1 MRVELH
7 GVGKRFAKV
16 DALVGI
22 DLVLASGSRTAL
34 VGPNGSGKSTLVRLL
49 MGMLT
54 GNGSIRLDTLDPAAH
69 RNELARRIA
78 YVPQIAPRLWAT
90 VHDLV
95 HAVADLRGIETRR
108 IDAVA
113 ERFELDLR
121 SIARRPFRAL
131 SGGMRQKVLAAMAL
145 ATDADLLIL
154 DEPTASMDPQSRAAF
169 YRVLD
174 ELPQCP
180 TVLLC
185 SHRLDEIRQHVDRV
199 VVLSDGRMIWQ
210 GASCL
215 YLAEH
220 TESVVELRA
229 YGERAVTWL
238 TARGFVLGS
247 TGWWQCAIAQD
258 SRADLVAAAFRELG
272 SDVVDVLARDLER
285 NEVRAV
291 AS

>member
-1 MRVELH
+1 MRVDLH
-7 GVGKRFAKV
+7 GVGKHFAKV
-16 DALVGI
+16 EALAGI
-22 DLVLASGSRTAL
+22 DLVLESGSRTAL
-34 VGPNGSGKSTLVRLL
+34 VGPNGSGKSTLVRML

-54 GNGSIRLDTLDPAAH
+54 GDGSIRLNTLDPAAH
-69 RNELARRIA
+69 RNEVARRIA

-95 HAVADLRGIETRR
+95 HAVADLRAIEISR
-108 IDAVA
+108 IDAIA
-113 ERFELDLR
+113 ARFELDLE

-154 DEPTASMDPQSRAAF
+154 DEPTASMDPRSRAAF
-169 YRVLD
+169 HRVLD
-174 ELPQCP
+174 DLPQRP

-199 VVLSDGRMIWQ
+199 VVLSDGRMVWQ
-210 GASCL
+210 GPSGL
-215 YLAEH
+215 YLAQH
-220 TESVVELRA
+220 TVSVVEIRA
-229 YGERAVTWL
+229 HGERAIPWL

-247 TGWWQCAIAQD
+247 TGWWQCAVAQD
-258 SRADLVAAAFRELG
+258 ARAGLVAAAFRELG
-272 SDVVDVLARDLER
+272 SDVADVLARDLER

-291 AS
+291 AG

>member
-108 IDAVA
+108 
-113 ERFELDLR
+113 
-121 SIARRPFRAL
+121 
-131 SGGMRQKVLAAMAL
+131 KVLAAMAL